1 MIKYSACISPIVK
14 KRKKYLKKCSKKIKN
29 KSMFCKKKKFFSK

>member
-14 KRKKYLKKCSKKIKN
+14 KEKKILKKMFKKNKKIN
-29 KSMFCKKKKFFSK
+29 LCFVKKKFFSK